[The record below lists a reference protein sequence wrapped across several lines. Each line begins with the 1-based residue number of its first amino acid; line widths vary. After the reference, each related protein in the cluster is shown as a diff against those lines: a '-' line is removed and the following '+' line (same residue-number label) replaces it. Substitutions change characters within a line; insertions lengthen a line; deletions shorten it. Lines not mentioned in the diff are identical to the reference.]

1 VSAGGPPL
9 ASLRLVAG
17 GSAAAREAA
26 IAAALAPGRRAAA
39 ILEGLPDGRSIL
51 LDALERAAALAPGAA
66 PDAGC
71 AAPAAALPDILHLA
85 PACLCCAG
93 NLVLRVS
100 LNRVLRRRPEQLF
113 IGLADPAHLEQLRLW
128 LSSAPYDSLLHIGAD
143 LAPLDQ
149 A

>member
-1 VSAGGPPL
+1 MSAGGAPL
-9 ASLRLVAG
+9 TSLRLIAG
-17 GSAAAREAA
+17 GRVGAREAA
-26 IAAALAPGRRAAA
+26 IAAALAAGKSAAV
-39 ILEGLPDGRSIL
+39 ILEGMPDGQSTLR
-51 LDALERAAALAPGAA
+51 DALEQTAPQCA
-66 PDAGC
+66 PV
-71 AAPAAALPDILHLA
+71 LLHLA
-85 PACLCCAG
+85 PGCLCCAG

-143 LAPLDQ
+143 LAPLDG

>member
-1 VSAGGPPL
+1 VSAGGRPPT
-9 ASLRLVAG
+9 SLRLVAG

-26 IAAALAPGRRAAA
+26 IAAALAPGQRAAA

-51 LDALERAAALAPGAA
+51 RDALERAAAGAPGAA
-66 PDAGC
+66 
-71 AAPAAALPDILHLA
+71 AAATPAAVPAEHSDVLHLA

-113 IGLADPAHLEQLRLW
+113 IGLADPAHLDQLRLW
-128 LSSAPYDSLLHIGAD
+128 LSSAPYDRLLHIGAD